1 MKQKSVLTRDDV
13 ARILDHARAEAQAN
27 QWAVT
32 IAIVDDGGH
41 PLALERLDGAA
52 PLSAYIATEKART
65 SAMGRRPS
73 GDYEEMIKAGRHA
86 FLSAP
91 LTAMLEGGLP
101 IVVDGQVIGAV
112 GVFGRQVQPGR
123 AGGQRGD
130 REPHGRLRACAA
142 RTNVWRL
149 SAPTDAASGRAPTD
163 SAPGKD
169 EDVPSSAA

>member
-13 ARILDHARAEAQAN
+13 ARVLDHARAEAQAN
-27 QWAVT
+27 HWAVT

-41 PLALERLDGAA
+41 PLALERLDGAS

-112 GVFGRQVQPGR
+112 GVSGVKSNQDAQV
-123 AGGQRGD
+123 AGAGI
-130 REPHGRLRACAA
+130 
-142 RTNVWRL
+142 
-149 SAPTDAASGRAPTD
+149 ASLTVA
-163 SAPGKD
+163 
-169 EDVPSSAA
+169 